1 MLPMYGIPIPKARG
15 FQKCANFPSVP
26 INRVPIIRVLLYIV
40 FSLQVVEGLR
50 GTNPAL
56 EALLDDVYAEA
67 KRKRQQHVE

>member
-1 MLPMYGIPIPKARG
+1 
-15 FQKCANFPSVP
+15 
-26 INRVPIIRVLLYIV
+26 V